1 MKQSVKIAAMCGSL
15 RKDSF
20 NKKLLQAIVE
30 EARDQWE
37 MSYVEIG
44 TLPLFNEDL
53 EKEGDPEEVIRFRD
67 KLKEADGVLIITPE
81 YNSGIPGGLKNA
93 LDWASRPP
101 RKAVLNGLPAAVA
114 GATPGSGGTGLSQM
128 QLRQILVAMNVN
140 VMSAPKVLVGEV
152 HKKINQETLKLEDER
167 TLTHL
172 QGFIHGFTEF
182 VELYKGKGY

>member
-1 MKQSVKIAAMCGSL
+1 MNKRIKIAAMCGSL

-20 NKKLLQAIVE
+20 NKKLLQVIAE
-30 EARDQWE
+30 EANNQWE
-37 MSYVEIG
+37 MSFVEIG
-44 TLPLFNEDL
+44 ELPLFNEDL
-53 EKEGDPEEVIRFRD
+53 EKEGDPEEVVTFRE

-81 YNSGIPGGLKNA
+81 YNSGVPGGLKNA

-101 RKAVLNGLPAAVA
+101 RQAVLNGMPAAVA

-128 QLRQILVAMNVN
+128 QLRQTLVAMNVN

-152 HKKINQETLKLEDER
+152 HKKINQETMRLEDER

-172 QGFIHGFTEF
+172 QSFIHGFTEF